1 MNKKIIVGI
10 FIVICVLL
18 GIVALQSLNANSV
31 KMTYESLEGEK
42 INFSKLKGNV
52 VVINFWATWC
62 GPCLIEIPNL
72 IELQEEFKDK
82 SVKIFGISTDD
93 YEEDVLEFMTHRP
106 FNYPV
111 IMVEQDM
118 FKLFPVPPGIPYTIL
133 YDKDGE
139 IADVFIGFKPIDTF
153 REAIEALL

>member
-72 IELQEEFKDK
+72 IELQEEFKD
-82 SVKIFGISTDD
+82 
-93 YEEDVLEFMTHRP
+93 
-106 FNYPV
+106 N
-111 IMVEQDM
+111 
-118 FKLFPVPPGIPYTIL
+118 
-133 YDKDGE
+133 
-139 IADVFIGFKPIDTF
+139 
-153 REAIEALL
+153 